1 MIIGIGTDICE
12 INRIKPGE
20 GFANKVLSESEL
32 EVLKIKKN
40 KQVYLAKRFAAKEA
54 ISKAFGCGIG
64 SKLSFKDISVLNNE
78 SGSPYVEISEL
89 AKAKLANFSS
99 IHISISDEK
108 NYAIAYVVVE
118 KND

>member
-12 INRIKPGE
+12 INRIQPGE
-20 GFANKVLSESEL
+20 GFANKILSESEQ
-32 EVLKIKKN
+32 EVLKAKKN

-64 SKLSFKDISVLNNE
+64 SKLSFKDISILNNE
-78 SGSPYVEISEL
+78 AGAPYVEISET
-89 AKAKLANFSS
+89 AKSKLVDFSS

-108 NYAIAYVVVE
+108 NYAIAYVIVE
-118 KND
+118 KI